1 MKISKEARRMSRQLF
16 RLTVRDGKLDM
27 DTAKKCVDR
36 LKTSKPRNYLQ
47 VLSDYMRLLRL
58 EVEKRHAVVESATDL
73 GDDLRNSVTD
83 DLKKKYGDD
92 VTTDF
97 STNES
102 LIGGMRIKVGS
113 DVWDGSIKARIDR
126 LRESLAL

>member
-1 MKISKEARRMSRQLF
+1 MSRQLF

-27 DTAKKCVDR
+27 DAAKKCVDR
-36 LKTSKPRNYLQ
+36 LKVSKPRNYLQ
-47 VLSDYMRLLRL
+47 VLTDYMRMLRL
-58 EVEKRHAVVESATDL
+58 EVEKRHAVIESATAL
-73 GDDLRNSVTD
+73 SDDLRESVTA
-83 DLKKKYGDD
+83 DLKKKYGDE

-97 STNES
+97 ATNES

-113 DVWDGSIKARIDR
+113 DVWDGSVKARIDR

>member
-1 MKISKEARRMSRQLF
+1 MKVSKEARRMSRQLF

-27 DTAKKCVDR
+27 DAAKKCVDR
-36 LKTSKPRNYLQ
+36 LKVSKPRNYLQ
-47 VLSDYMRLLRL
+47 VLTDYMRMLRL
-58 EVEKRHAVVESATDL
+58 EVEKRHAVIESATAL
-73 GDDLRNSVTD
+73 SDDLRESVTA
-83 DLKKKYGDD
+83 DLKKKYGDE

-97 STNES
+97 ATNES

-113 DVWDGSIKARIDR
+113 DVWDGSVKARIDR

>member
-1 MKISKEARRMSRQLF
+1 
-16 RLTVRDGKLDM
+16 
-27 DTAKKCVDR
+27 
-36 LKTSKPRNYLQ
+36 
-47 VLSDYMRLLRL
+47 MRLLRL
-58 EVEKRHAVVESATDL
+58 EVEKRHAVIESATDL

-97 STNES
+97 SISES

-113 DVWDGSIKARIDR
+113 DVWDGSIKARIER